1 MKTDYAS
8 SLFEALS
15 SNIRLEIFRLLVR
28 YAPDGLVAG
37 EIATHL
43 NLSANNLSFHLKNL
57 AHSGLVSMEK
67 EGRFLRYR
75 ASIPL
80 MLDLIA
86 FLTENCCQVNTGQ
99 CECYCKESGIS
110 PDFLPLLPSEKGGGQ
125 ATGLK
130 MNITDDSNE

>member
-1 MKTDYAS
+1 MKTHYAS

-43 NLSANNLSFHLKNL
+43 NLPANNLSFHLKNL
-57 AHSGLVSMEK
+57 VHSGLVSMEK

-86 FLTENCCQVNTGQ
+86 FLKENCCQVNTGQ
-99 CECYCKESGIS
+99 
-110 PDFLPLLPSEKGGGQ
+110 
-125 ATGLK
+125 
-130 MNITDDSNE
+130 